1 MAFNK
6 TDRREKS
13 KTLLIMFISVATNI
27 VLIKCTELE
36 SPEYDGR
43 MGLTYHQRHK
53 IKY

>member
-13 KTLLIMFISVATNI
+13 KILLAVYFSRATNI
-27 VLIKCTELE
+27 VLIKSTELE

>member
-27 VLIKCTELE
+27 VLIKSTELE
-36 SPEYDGR
+36 RAQNMMEEWV
-43 MGLTYHQRHK
+43 
-53 IKY
+53 